1 MRNIAKVHLTKE
13 EREQI
18 LDTMTGEQR
27 DFLLTKLKR
36 GRKNAFANGL
46 IEKIGE
52 ELKSKHGNS
61 LLFDNVDLDSET
73 EWELVEIVDAG
84 KRVDYL
90 KCECGLTLRYQY
102 VVRQQGTGIEKKFG
116 KRHFALHMGIP
127 EHIAK
132 AVINNI
138 SKIDMELDEILSKYQ
153 ANELNYGYMVEFVQ
167 KYSFLFEDTFQ
178 KQVKLGLPLLDVQIK
193 SVMKVISDYQKPRFN
208 FLETSANVLIN
219 DNKFPQFELQ
229 LDEEELAPIEKRTN
243 YEDITWTKRMSILKS
258 IESSSTYRYELF
270 EHILTCLENGVN
282 GANEIVE
289 QLLEEP
295 IYQSLFKQCSQ
306 RMCYRLVTARITEAI
321 LSGTAIM
328 RETTADRSNTYYFL
342 GEKD

>member
-1 MRNIAKVHLTKE
+1 MRNIAIVHLTKD
-13 EREQI
+13 ERELI

-90 KCECGLTLRYQY
+90 KCEGGLTLRYQY

-153 ANELNYGYMVEFVQ
+153 ANELNYGYIEQ
-167 KYSFLFEDTFQ
+167 LKDILPSFSIAMLMGIAIYPIKWLGMSEILA
-178 KQVKLGLPLLDVQIK
+178 LGLQVIVGAIVYTILA
-193 SVMKVISDYQKPRFN
+193 KV
-208 FLETSANVLIN
+208 
-219 DNKFPQFELQ
+219 
-229 LDEEELAPIEKRTN
+229 
-243 YEDITWTKRMSILKS
+243 
-258 IESSSTYRYELF
+258 
-270 EHILTCLENGVN
+270 
-282 GANEIVE
+282 
-289 QLLEEP
+289 
-295 IYQSLFKQCSQ
+295 FK
-306 RMCYRLVTARITEAI
+306 
-321 LSGTAIM
+321 
-328 RETTADRSNTYYFL
+328 
-342 GEKD
+342 